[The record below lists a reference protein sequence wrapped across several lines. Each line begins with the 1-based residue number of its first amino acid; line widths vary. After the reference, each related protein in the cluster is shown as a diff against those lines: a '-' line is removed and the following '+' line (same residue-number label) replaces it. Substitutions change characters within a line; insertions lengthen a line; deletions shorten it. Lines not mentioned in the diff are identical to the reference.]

1 LFFLVIKHLWRNEAA
16 EFSLDQFGQLQ
27 RRRVLQPGPDY
38 LRTDR
43 QSVRREAGRNR
54 GSATSRSRAAATTR
68 KHWVCKKKPKK
79 AASDDASC

>member
-38 LRTDR
+38 RGPA
-43 QSVRREAGRNR
+43 VRPAR
-54 GSATSRSRAAATTR
+54 SRSESRIGNL
-68 KHWVCKKKPKK
+68 
-79 AASDDASC
+79 SQQSGGDYS